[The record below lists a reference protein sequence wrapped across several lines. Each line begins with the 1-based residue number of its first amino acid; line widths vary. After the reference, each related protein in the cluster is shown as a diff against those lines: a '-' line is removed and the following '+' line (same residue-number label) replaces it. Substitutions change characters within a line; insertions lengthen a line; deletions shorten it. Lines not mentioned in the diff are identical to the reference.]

1 MRAGF
6 RATTSKNADS
16 DDDWR
21 SDSPEREPQ
30 YKKEVKDTIINNLN
44 SKLARGPVENPV
56 LTRPAPQASYAEYAQ
71 GGGGYAPVGG
81 PLPTGPGAFG
91 GVFQPQHMGTKPFS
105 YSRPNDSAPSDGAA
119 NPPPPPKP
127 AKFQVPNNQ
136 VPASNASVDAVATS
150 IANNPFMR
158 RDSGDASAATATAVP
173 PPKLGNNPFMQNQA
187 QAQAQTQFQKP
198 TFQQPPMQNPSR
210 PTPAPK
216 TFSPPVAASYNKNS
230 VPEPAPLGRSLFTS
244 DPELSSTS
252 QALASK
258 FPYFSPSEV
267 STFARMFQDLDADNH
282 GWIHQSDLGSVSTKA
297 GEAASNVNE
306 KLTRMKLIAQG
317 DGVTLEAFLAA
328 VSELRREKGMSAT
341 ANKNKIVLHG
351 STSENTTHTINEDE
365 KQSFVEHINQVLGAD
380 KDIRHRF
387 PIDLLTMQIFGEV
400 KDGLI
405 LAKLINDSVPNTIDE
420 RVLNLGK
427 KLNTFQMTENNNVVV
442 NSAKAIGCSVV
453 NIGAQ
458 DLIEGREHLALG
470 LIWQIIKIGLQA
482 KVDLKYHPELF
493 RLLEDGETLEQF
505 LKLPVEQIL
514 LRWFNYH
521 LKKAG
526 WARKV
531 HNFSGDV
538 KDGENYTVLLSQLA
552 PHLCDRS
559 PLRTHDIYQRA
570 EQVLGNADRM
580 GCRKYLSP
588 KTLVEGNQKL
598 NFAFVANLFNNWPG
612 LEKLSDAEK
621 AQLDD
626 SLFNSEGTREARA
639 FALWLNSLGVE
650 PFVNNLF
657 DDLQDGLV
665 LLQAIDKV
673 RPGLVDWKKVNKPA
687 PIASKFKKV
696 ENTNYVITLGK
707 ELKFTLVAVQG
718 SDITD
723 GVKTLTLGLVW
734 QLMREHVIQTLKSL
748 SKTGREIT
756 EVDII
761 NWANTTVQTRAQ
773 KNTSITQFKDSQ
785 LSTGVYLLDLL
796 NGIKKGVVDYT
807 MVTPG
812 RLEEDALMNAKYAIS
827 IARKLGATIFVLPED
842 IVEVKPKMILTFV
855 GTLMALDKSGVL
867 GM

>member
-1 MRAGF
+1 M
-6 RATTSKNADS
+6 
-16 DDDWR
+16 
-21 SDSPEREPQ
+21 
-30 YKKEVKDTIINNLN
+30 N
-44 SKLARGPVENPV
+44 S
-56 LTRPAPQASYAEYAQ
+56 S
-71 GGGGYAPVGG
+71 
-81 PLPTGPGAFG
+81 
-91 GVFQPQHMGTKPFS
+91 GV
-105 YSRPNDSAPSDGAA
+105 A

-127 AKFQVPNNQ
+127 AKFQLSNN
-136 VPASNASVDAVATS
+136 PASPANASSVDAVTSS

-158 RDSGDASAATATAVP
+158 RDSGDASATNTAVP
-173 PPKLGNNPFMQNQA
+173 PPKLGNNPFMQSQA
-187 QAQAQTQFQKP
+187 HSQFQKP
-198 TFQQPPMQNPSR
+198 AAFQQPPQQLPSR
-210 PTPAPK
+210 PAPAVAKP
-216 TFSPPVAASYNKNS
+216 FSFPASASSNHHA
-230 VPEPAPLGRSLFTS
+230 PEPAPLGRSAFTS

-267 STFARMFQDLDADNH
+267 STFARMFQDLDTDNH
-282 GWIHQSDLGSVSTKA
+282 GWIHQSDIGSVSTKA
-297 GEAASNVNE
+297 GESASNVNE
-306 KLTRMKLIAQG
+306 KLARMRLIAQG
-317 DGVTLEAFLAA
+317 DGITLEAFLAA
-328 VSELRREKGMSAT
+328 VSELRREKGMSAS

-365 KQSFVEHINQVLGAD
+365 KQSFVEHINQVLGVD

-531 HNFSGDV
+531 NNFSGDV
-538 KDGENYTVLLSQLA
+538 KDGENYTVLLAQLA

-559 PLRTHDIYQRA
+559 ALRTHDVYQRA

-665 LLQAIDKV
+665 LLQAIGKV

-696 ENTNYVITLGK
+696 ENTNYAITLGK

-773 KNTSITQFKDSQ
+773 KNTSISQFKDSQ

-812 RLEEDALMNAKYAIS
+812 RMEEDALLNAKYAIS

>member
-1 MRAGF
+1 MCWKEARANLE
-6 RATTSKNADS
+6 TNTS
-16 DDDWR
+16 
-21 SDSPEREPQ
+21 
-30 YKKEVKDTIINNLN
+30 NL
-44 SKLARGPVENPV
+44 RCPGV
-56 LTRPAPQASYAEYAQ
+56 LTR
-71 GGGGYAPVGG
+71 
-81 PLPTGPGAFG
+81 
-91 GVFQPQHMGTKPFS
+91 
-105 YSRPNDSAPSDGAA
+105 
-119 NPPPPPKP
+119 
-127 AKFQVPNNQ
+127 
-136 VPASNASVDAVATS
+136 
-150 IANNPFMR
+150 
-158 RDSGDASAATATAVP
+158 
-173 PPKLGNNPFMQNQA
+173 
-187 QAQAQTQFQKP
+187 
-198 TFQQPPMQNPSR
+198 
-210 PTPAPK
+210 
-216 TFSPPVAASYNKNS
+216 
-230 VPEPAPLGRSLFTS
+230 
-244 DPELSSTS
+244 LSSYEIP
-252 QALASK
+252 Q
-258 FPYFSPSEV
+258 V
-267 STFARMFQDLDADNH
+267 STFARMFQDLDPDSH
-282 GWIHQSDLGSVSTKA
+282 GWIHQSDLSAVSTKA
-297 GEAASNVNE
+297 GESASNVNE
-306 KLTRMKLIAQG
+306 KLTKLKLIAHG

-328 VSELRREKGMSAT
+328 VSELRRDKGMSAT

-351 STSENTTHTINEDE
+351 ATSENTTHTINEDE
-365 KQSFVEHINQVLGAD
+365 KQSFVEHINQVLGHD
-380 KDIRHRF
+380 KDIGHRF

-420 RVLNLGK
+420 RVLNLNK

-470 LIWQIIKIGLQA
+470 LIWQIIKMGLQA

-526 WARKV
+526 WGRSVK
-531 HNFSGDV
+531 NFSSDI
-538 KDGENYTVLLSQLA
+538 KDAENYTVLLSQLA

-559 PLRTHDIYQRA
+559 PLRTGDHYMRA
-570 EQVLGNADRM
+570 EQVLANADRM

-598 NFAFVANLFNNWPG
+598 NFAFVANLFNTWPG

-657 DDLQDGLV
+657 DDLADGLI

-673 RPGLVDWKKVNKPA
+673 RPGFVDWKKVNKA
-687 PIASKFKKV
+687 PVASRFKQI
-696 ENTNYVITLGK
+696 ENTNYVLALGK
-707 ELKFTLVAVQG
+707 EMRFTLVSIQG

-748 SKTGREIT
+748 SKTGHEIT

-761 NWANTTVQTRAQ
+761 NWANQTVKVRAG
-773 KNTSITQFKDSQ
+773 KNTTITQFKDAQ

-796 NGIKKGVVDYT
+796 NGIKKGVVDYS

-812 RLEEDALMNAKYAIS
+812 HMEEDALMNSKYAIS

>member
-1 MRAGF
+1 M
-6 RATTSKNADS
+6 
-16 DDDWR
+16 
-21 SDSPEREPQ
+21 
-30 YKKEVKDTIINNLN
+30 N
-44 SKLARGPVENPV
+44 SHRV
-56 LTRPAPQASYAEYAQ
+56 
-71 GGGGYAPVGG
+71 
-81 PLPTGPGAFG
+81 
-91 GVFQPQHMGTKPFS
+91 
-105 YSRPNDSAPSDGAA
+105 A

-127 AKFQVPNNQ
+127 AKFQVSSAAQQSN
-136 VPASNASVDAVATS
+136 NASVDQTTQS
-150 IANNPFMR
+150 LANNPFMMNNN
-158 RDSGDASAATATAVP
+158 SNNNQSHSTPAAASSYTTTAPSPASKPSTLSNNPFLNMKAAPAPAAVP
-173 PPKLGNNPFMQNQA
+173 PPQ
-187 QAQAQTQFQKP
+187 QFQLP
-198 TFQQPPMQNPSR
+198 AR
-210 PTPAPK
+210 PAP
-216 TFSPPVAASYNKNS
+216 SQYSAPAQQYSAPV
-230 VPEPAPLGRSLFTS
+230 PLGQSNFTS

-252 QALASK
+252 QALSAK
-258 FPYFSPSEV
+258 FPYFSASEV
-267 STFARMFQDLDADNH
+267 STFHRLFSDLDSDNH
-282 GWIHQSDLGSVSTKA
+282 GWIHQSDLGTVSNKA
-297 GEAASNVNE
+297 GEAATSVVE
-306 KLTRMKLIAQG
+306 KLQKLKLIVG
-317 DGVTLEAFLAA
+317 SDGVTLEAFLAA
-328 VSELRREKGMSAT
+328 VSELRRDKGISAT
-341 ANKNKIVLHG
+341 ANKGKIVLHG

-365 KQSFVEHINQVLGAD
+365 KQSFTEHINQVLAND
-380 KDIRHRF
+380 KDIRHRL
-387 PIDLLTMQIFGEV
+387 PIDPLTMQVFGEV

-482 KVDLKYHPELF
+482 RVDIKFHPELF
-493 RLLEDGETLEQF
+493 RLLEDGESLEQF

-521 LKKAG
+521 LKRAG
-526 WARKV
+526 WGRRV
-531 HNFSGDV
+531 QNFSADV
-538 KDGENYTVLLSQLA
+538 KDGENYTVLMAQLA

-559 PLRTHDIYQRA
+559 PLQTRDLHQRA
-570 EQVLGNADRM
+570 EQVLQNSDRM
-580 GCRKYLSP
+580 HCRKYLSV
-588 KTLVEGNQKL
+588 KTLLEGNAKL

-639 FALWLNSLGVE
+639 FALWLNSLGVD

-696 ENTNYVITLGK
+696 ENTNYVIALGK
-707 ELKFTLVAVQG
+707 ELRFTLVGIQG

-723 GVKTLTLGLVW
+723 GQKTLTLGLVW

-748 SKTGREIT
+748 SKSGTEIT
-756 EVDII
+756 ENDII
-761 NWANTTVQTRAQ
+761 AWANNTVKVRSG
-773 KNTSITQFKDSQ
+773 KFSSISQFKDPN
-785 LSTGVYLLDLL
+785 LRTGVFLLDLL
-796 NGIKKGVVDYT
+796 NGIQKGVVDYT
-807 MVTPG
+807 MVGPG
-812 RLEEDALMNAKYAIS
+812 HAEEDALMNAKYAIS

-855 GTLMALDKSGVL
+855 GTLMALDKSGTL
-867 GM
+867 NH